1 MIEHNFE
8 WQFYLNHYPDLRKAG
23 INNQKDAYRHWCN
36 HGKTEKRVCC
46 EEDYLRNKSK
56 DDNKSKGHNQNS
68 EDREDNHDNNA
79 SIPKEESELIE
90 ELVHKYLT
98 EKVDNDERNI
108 LDKIN
113 DKHTKDRKEID
124 EKYQL
129 KLNLL
134 EKKYKEDRNIL
145 HESYKNEISDI
156 TQIHLSDIRTI
167 KKLSEQNKKN
177 ETVDE
182 IKDDEVNSIN
192 IVKSVDKK
200 LNNLRDLDT
209 L

>member
-36 HGKTEKRVCC
+36 HGKAENRFCC

-56 DDNKSKGHNQNS
+56 DDNKLNPNENG
-68 EDREDNHDNNA
+68 DNHSDNRDRRDE

-124 EKYQL
+124 EKYKL

-134 EKKYKEDRNIL
+134 EKKYKEDKNVL
-145 HESYKNEISDI
+145 HKSYKNEISNI

-167 KKLSEQNKKN
+167 KKLSEQNQKN
-177 ETVDE
+177 KIVDE
-182 IKDDEVNSIN
+182 KKDDEVNSIN
-192 IVKSVDKK
+192 IVKSVDKI

>member
-56 DDNKSKGHNQNS
+56 DNKSK
-68 EDREDNHDNNA
+68 DNNKFNPNENSDNRD
-79 SIPKEESELIE
+79 SIPKDESELIE

-98 EKVDNDERNI
+98 EKVNNDERNI

-134 EKKYKEDRNIL
+134 EKKYKEDKNML

-182 IKDDEVNSIN
+182 KKGDEINSTN
-192 IVKSVDKK
+192 IIKSVDKK

>member
-23 INNQKDAYRHWCN
+23 INNQKDAYKHWCN
-36 HGKTEKRVCC
+36 HGKTEKRLCC

-56 DDNKSKGHNQNS
+56 DDNKLNPNENS
-68 EDREDNHDNNA
+68 DNHDN
-79 SIPKEESELIE
+79 IPKDESELIE

-134 EKKYKEDRNIL
+134 EKKYKEDKNML

-177 ETVDE
+177 ETVHE